1 MFSLRST
8 SSHSCSSRDSKRG
21 FLMASPSPTWSH
33 LCTTVKGC
41 HGRTLMPLTLVLTS
55 GVMTVSLRYRIS
67 KTLRRPV
74 VGDTWWHQ
82 IRTESPIFMLM
93 FCLPVAEP
101 QAFGHTG
108 PEPQTLSTNILL
120 LQEGSDCNKSTVE
133 SMFYWRTI
141 FYLKLNSPKR
151 SCSF

>member
-1 MFSLRST
+1 
-8 SSHSCSSRDSKRG
+8 
-21 FLMASPSPTWSH
+21 MASPSPTWFH
-33 LCTTVKGC
+33 FFTTVKGEGC

-55 GVMTVSLRYRIS
+55 GVMTVSLRSRNS

-82 IRTESPIFMLM
+82 IRTDSPIFMLM
-93 FCLPVAEP
+93 FLLPGDEHQV
-101 QAFGHTG
+101 FGHTG
-108 PEPQTLSTNILL
+108 PEPQTLSTNKLL
-120 LQEGSDCNKSTVE
+120 LRKRLNCNKSTVE

-141 FYLKLNSPKR
+141 FYLKLNSPKW

>member
-1 MFSLRST
+1 
-8 SSHSCSSRDSKRG
+8 
-21 FLMASPSPTWSH
+21 MARPSPTWFH
-33 LCTTVKGC
+33 LCTTVKGEGC

-55 GVMTVSLRYRIS
+55 GVMTVSLRSRNS

-82 IRTESPIFMLM
+82 IRTKSPIFMLM
-93 FCLPVAEP
+93 FCLPGDEP

-120 LQEGSDCNKSTVE
+120 LQKQLIVINPNWKACFTGAPFFISSSILQSGVAA
-133 SMFYWRTI
+133 S
-141 FYLKLNSPKR
+141 R
-151 SCSF
+151 SLFLLPPSNLYIQIMGEE

>member
-1 MFSLRST
+1 
-8 SSHSCSSRDSKRG
+8 
-21 FLMASPSPTWSH
+21 MASPSPTWLY

-55 GVMTVSLRYRIS
+55 GVMTVSLRSRNS

-74 VGDTWWHQ
+74 VGDTWKLGLFW
-82 IRTESPIFMLM
+82 TDSPIFMLM
-93 FCLPVAEP
+93 FLLPVDEP

-120 LQEGSDCNKSTVE
+120 LQKQLIVINLNWKACFTGAPFFISSSILQSGVAASKSLFLLPPSNLYIQIMGE
-133 SMFYWRTI
+133 E
-141 FYLKLNSPKR
+141 
-151 SCSF
+151 